1 MSTQTTTPSL
11 LSLGDELHELARTY
25 FKAGSSKEQ
34 TLKAVKDRRNELFK
48 KHDIF
53 VPDRAAEAEVER
65 ACKGKVLN
73 ATNTTTQSPTKPRKL
88 FLSTGVMSKVAVTV
102 LSWVIDHI
110 LLAGALNLF
119 VGDPDVGKTLV
130 AIHYIAKLT
139 QEGKRVMVICK
150 EDDYGFVWKPRLWAA
165 DADLDLVIPVYGVQV
180 EGEEDLIPWM
190 LDNQEHLDLLKFKIK
205 EDAPEL
211 CLIDPLGDFAGSK
224 DLNKSQDVRA
234 ITGPLNKIA
243 QETQVCMLANCH
255 TTKAI
260 ADSVIKT
267 AAGSYQL
274 MAAVAVAWYFTK
286 DPDNKDQRLMLQARN
301 KYGKKRGFKY
311 TIAGVP
317 YLEDW
322 PGEKDEDGIGKVEF
336 KGKETRTA
344 DELLERHLDKDN
356 RVKTQV
362 RRWLN
367 DMLKNGPVS
376 TQQAGEEMSIRNFNM
391 STVKDVCR
399 ELGVVRDGKTW
410 ELKAAKKEVVQQT
423 FDIDMEKQQ

>member
-11 LSLGDELHELARTY
+11 LSLGDELYELAHTY

-34 TLKAVKDRRNELFK
+34 TLKAVKDRRNELLK

-65 ACKGKVLN
+65 VYKRKVTA
-73 ATNTTTQSPTKPRKL
+73 ATDTTPSPTKPRKL
-88 FLSTGVMSKVAVTV
+88 FLSTGVMSNVAVTV
-102 LSWVIDHI
+102 LTWVIDHI

-130 AIHYIAKLT
+130 AIHHIAKLT
-139 QEGKRVMVICK
+139 QEGKRVMVICR

-165 DADLDLVIPVYGVQV
+165 SSDLDLVIPVYGVQADD
-180 EGEEDLIPWM
+180 DLIPWM
-190 LDNQEHLDLLKFKIK
+190 LDNEEHLDLLKSKIK
-205 EDAPEL
+205 EEQPAL
-211 CLIDPLGDFAGSK
+211 VLIDPLGDFAGSK

-311 TIAGVP
+311 SIAGVP
-317 YLEDW
+317 YPEDW
-322 PGEKDEDGIGKVEF
+322 PGDKDEDGIGAVTF

-356 RVKTQV
+356 GVKTQI

-376 TQQAGEEMSIRNFNM
+376 TNQAGEEMSIRNFNM

-410 ELKAAKKEVVQQT
+410 ELKAVKKQVEQET
-423 FDIDMEKQQ
+423 FDMEKQK